1 MLTRSPYR
9 CPGDDSVIHS
19 ACAGMLSHWS
29 RPVDEHIAR
38 TSLGETFVLSV
49 GAPAAPPIVV
59 LAGGDL
65 PAAGLR
71 VLAEQL
77 DDSRRAILVDLP
89 GLPGGSARTRPAA
102 EIHAAYGRWLME
114 VFDAL
119 GIASAPVIGL
129 GWSASVAAAAAD
141 VDRVEKLVLAAPLG
155 LVPRARWHRALIPGL
170 QWRNEPNLENTQRYL
185 QALAG
190 SGYQPDDPTLRW
202 SCRVGAYCTS
212 LTGLPRIG
220 RSVLQR
226 WRGRAVEIVVGEQDP
241 LIQLS
246 SLRKLADDMA
256 VDLQVVPGAGH
267 LLAVEAPARLAEGVF
282 APRS

>member
-29 RPVDEHIAR
+29 KPVDEHIAR
-38 TSLGETFVLSV
+38 TSLGETYILSV
-49 GAPAAPPIVV
+49 GEATARPIVV

-71 VLAEQL
+71 LLAEEF
-77 DDSRRAILVDLP
+77 DNSTRVILVDLP
-89 GLPGGSARTRPAA
+89 GLPGGSARTRPAS
-102 EIHAAYGRWLME
+102 EIHATYGRWLVE
-114 VFDAL
+114 VLDAL
-119 GIASAPVIGL
+119 GLPSAPVIGL

-141 VDRVEKLVLAAPLG
+141 VDRVDKLVLAAPLG

-190 SGYQPDDPTLRW
+190 SGYQPDDPTVRW

-212 LTGLPRIG
+212 LTNLPRTG

-226 WRGRAVEIVVGEQDP
+226 WRGRPVEILVGEQDP
-241 LIQLS
+241 LVPLS
-246 SLRKLADDMA
+246 SLRKLAEDMA
-256 VDLQVVPGAGH
+256 IDLQVVPGAGH
-267 LLAVEAPARLAEGVF
+267 LLAVEAPDRLAEGVF
-282 APRS
+282 APQS